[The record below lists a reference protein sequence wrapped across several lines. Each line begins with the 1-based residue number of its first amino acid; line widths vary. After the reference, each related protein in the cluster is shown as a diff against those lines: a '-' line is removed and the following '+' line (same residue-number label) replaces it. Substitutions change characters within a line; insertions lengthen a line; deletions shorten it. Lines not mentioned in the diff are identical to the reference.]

1 MSSTKYSKNL
11 KIAPVLTFLMNSKAN
26 IALAVVAVILALVIF
41 AIFLGDVANRECS
54 SNKDCAEN
62 SYCGADNE
70 CHQYPDKILVRE
82 SNYIPAA
89 LILGIAL
96 IIAAYIYRGGKI
108 PFFERERE

>member
-1 MSSTKYSKNL
+1 MD
-11 KIAPVLTFLMNSKAN
+11 SKAN
-26 IALAVVAVILALVIF
+26 IALAVVAVILALVIL

-70 CHQYPDKILVRE
+70 CHQYPDKILVQE
-82 SNYIPAA
+82 SNYVPAA
-89 LILGIAL
+89 LILGIAI

-108 PFFERERE
+108 PFLNRE

>member
-1 MSSTKYSKNL
+1 MDT
-11 KIAPVLTFLMNSKAN
+11 KAN
-26 IALAVVAVILALVIF
+26 VGLIVVVIVLALVILAF
-41 AIFLGDVANRECS
+41 ILADVASRECS

-70 CHQYPDKILVRE
+70 CHQYPNKILVRE

-96 IIAAYIYRGGKI
+96 IIAAYIFRGGKI
-108 PFFERERE
+108 PFLERE